1 MEGRMVEVR
10 GGGHRLNA
18 MTYDPEYNR
27 IYVGTGNGGPRNAK
41 LQPLAVGTTCFVFSR
56 RA

>member
-1 MEGRMVEVR
+1 
-10 GGGHRLNA
+10 